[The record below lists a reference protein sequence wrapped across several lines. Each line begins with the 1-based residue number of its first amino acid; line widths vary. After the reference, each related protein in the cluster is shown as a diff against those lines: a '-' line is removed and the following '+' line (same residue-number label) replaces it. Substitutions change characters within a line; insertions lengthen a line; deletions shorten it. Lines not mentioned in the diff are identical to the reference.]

1 MVVEKLV
8 EVEEPVEVE
17 AEELVV
23 SHRDLIRSDQI
34 LVQMLEK

>member
-1 MVVEKLV
+1 MRDGTCSQQVS
-8 EVEEPVEVE
+8 VEVE